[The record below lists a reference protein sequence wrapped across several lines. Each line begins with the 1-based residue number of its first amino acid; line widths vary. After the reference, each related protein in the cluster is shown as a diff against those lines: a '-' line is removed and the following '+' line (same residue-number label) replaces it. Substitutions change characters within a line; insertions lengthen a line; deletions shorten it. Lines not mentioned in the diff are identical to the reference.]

1 LIASRS
7 SQGAVPDSHELPPF
21 SREIVGSR
29 GPPAKGAPR
38 QLWKLPHP
46 TTLLNSNSTSTTRLL
61 TSNSQAVY
69 GSDYEPPRGSNVV
82 HVKQAASV
90 ANAYVCWRKVIS
102 KLTLRGGE
110 LSQLSAETSG
120 IQWWGCFFGIIRDCY
135 FSLSLSLSSTPD
147 DNLHTARLIV
157 KQSSRTSCQITII
170 GSHKTN
176 TS

>member
-82 HVKQAASV
+82 HVKQAESV

-102 KLTLRGGE
+102 KLTRRVGV

-120 IQWWGCFFGIIRDCY
+120 IPRWDVPSELFGIATL
-135 FSLSLSLSSTPD
+135 LSLSLSSTPD

>member
-46 TTLLNSNSTSTTRLL
+46 TTLLNSNSTSTTCLL

-90 ANAYVCWRKVIS
+90 ANAYVCWRKIIS
-102 KLTLRGGE
+102 KLTLRVGE
-110 LSQLSAETSG
+110 L
-120 IQWWGCFFGIIRDCY
+120 IPWWGYSIGIIRDYC
-135 FSLSLSLSSTPD
+135 FSLSLFNAGRQP
-147 DNLHTARLIV
+147 
-157 KQSSRTSCQITII
+157 
-170 GSHKTN
+170 SH
-176 TS
+176 S